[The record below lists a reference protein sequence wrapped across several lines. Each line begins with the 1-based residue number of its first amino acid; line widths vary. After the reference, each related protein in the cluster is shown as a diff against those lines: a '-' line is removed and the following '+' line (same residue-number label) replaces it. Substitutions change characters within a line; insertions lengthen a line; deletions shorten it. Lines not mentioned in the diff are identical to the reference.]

1 MRRKM
6 NIEEYKKLLS
16 NKSDDHISQRLRDT
30 LEDIKFLESIYMG
43 EGNWYHLSE
52 TFRDAAHR
60 ERQELCQLS
69 SACHSIIRDRMITQ
83 RKHYP
88 GSRI

>member
-1 MRRKM
+1 M
-6 NIEEYKKLLS
+6 NIEEYKKLLN
-16 NKSDDHISQRLRDT
+16 NKSDEIISQRLKDT

-69 SACHSIIRDRMITQ
+69 SACYSIIRDRINMQ
-83 RKHYP
+83 RENYP
-88 GSRI
+88 GVQK